1 MGCVS
6 GLDCQGDE
14 IPVRTVRV
22 ERFEL
27 SKFEVTFE
35 EYDRFTAATGRARAK
50 DEGWGR
56 GRRPVIHVSWEDAVG
71 YTKWLSEQTGKR
83 YRLPSE
89 AEWEYAVRA
98 GTETKYHF
106 GNDESQ
112 LCDYANHWDNSIG
125 TDAPFYESRNRSCS
139 DGVGAGTA
147 IVGSYRANAY
157 GLHDMHGNVS
167 EWVQDC
173 WNWSYEGAPAD
184 GSAWESGDCSLRV
197 IRGGGLVDFPRFLR
211 SAYRVRFFP
220 DDRSIFGFGFRVAR
234 TITP

>member
-1 MGCVS
+1 MRSRIHSDGTKATTRKRAGVLRFTGLVVASWVLGGVWTAYVILADTDKPVRGPEAPSRIPIPTLETTKAASASPLPPELTQRVHSPVAAKPPLEPKMAEIPGGSFRMGCVS

-98 GTETKYHF
+98 GT
-106 GNDESQ
+106 
-112 LCDYANHWDNSIG
+112 
-125 TDAPFYESRNRSCS
+125 
-139 DGVGAGTA
+139 
-147 IVGSYRANAY
+147 
-157 GLHDMHGNVS
+157 
-167 EWVQDC
+167 
-173 WNWSYEGAPAD
+173 
-184 GSAWESGDCSLRV
+184 
-197 IRGGGLVDFPRFLR
+197 
-211 SAYRVRFFP
+211 
-220 DDRSIFGFGFRVAR
+220 
-234 TITP
+234 